1 MDRTFF
7 LGVAVAVAIIFFA
20 AAFSQNLMKNP
31 AAAPIDR
38 ETLYQVSTID
48 ALMQGVYEGVQ
59 PFSEVKRHGDFG
71 IGTFDAL
78 DGEMIALG
86 GDYYQVRSDG
96 IAYPVPDA
104 MTTPFATV
112 TFFEPDMRI
121 TADRQMNYTVLSTYL
136 SAHLPSQNMVY
147 AIRING
153 TFPALQVRSVPRQAP
168 PYLPLTAAVANQ
180 TVFVY
185 SGAKG
190 TVAGFFMPQFFKG
203 LNVPGYHLHFISDDR
218 KTGGHILDMTVGEG
232 TAAELDITPGFAMS
246 LPTRGAF
253 AGADL
258 SQDLSA
264 DLAKV
269 ER

>member
-20 AAFSQNLMKNP
+20 AAFSQNLLKNP
-31 AAAPIDR
+31 AAPVDR

-71 IGTFDAL
+71 IGTFEAL

-121 TADRQMNYTVLSTYL
+121 TADRQMNYSVLSTYL
-136 SAHLPSQNMVY
+136 SAHLPSQNIVY

-153 TFPALQVRSVPRQAP
+153 TFPTLQVRSVPRQAQ

-218 KTGGHILDMTVGEG
+218 KTGGHVLDMTVGEG

-246 LPTRGAF
+246 LPTHGAF

-258 SQDLSA
+258 SQNLSA

>member
-1 MDRTFF
+1 MDHRFF
-7 LGVAVAVAIIFFA
+7 LGIAVAFAIIFFA
-20 AAFSQNLMKNP
+20 AAFAQNLMKHP
-31 AAAPIDR
+31 ALPVDH

-48 ALMQGVYEGVQ
+48 ALMQGVYDGIL
-59 PFSEVKRHGDFG
+59 PFGELKRHGDFG

-78 DGEMIALG
+78 DGEMVAVENR
-86 GDYYQVRSDG
+86 YYQVRSDG
-96 IAYPVPDA
+96 IAYPVADT

-112 TFFEPDMRI
+112 TFFEPDIHI
-121 TADRQMNYTVLSTYL
+121 TTDRQMNYSLFS
-136 SAHLPSQNMVY
+136 SFISDRLPSRNMIY
-147 AIRING
+147 AIQMDG
-153 TFPALQVRSVPRQAP
+153 TFPAMKVRSVPRQAS

-190 TVAGFFMPQFFKG
+190 TVIGFFMPQFFSG
-203 LNVPGYHLHFISDDR
+203 LNVPGYHLHFISEDR
-218 KTGGHILDMTVGEG
+218 KSGGHILDMTTGAG
-232 TAAELDITPGFAMS
+232 ITAELDITPNFAMS

-258 SQDLSA
+258 SHDLTA

>member
-1 MDRTFF
+1 MDRRFF
-7 LGVAVAVAIIFFA
+7 LGIAVAVAIVFFG
-20 AAFSQNLMKNP
+20 AAFAQSLMKHP
-31 AAAPIDR
+31 ATTVDH
-38 ETLYQVSTID
+38 EMLYQVSTID
-48 ALMQGVYEGVQ
+48 ALMQGVYDGVQ
-59 PFSEVKRHGDFG
+59 PFSEVRRHGDFG
-71 IGTFDAL
+71 IGTLDAL
-78 DGEMIALG
+78 DGEMIALDG
-86 GDYYQVRSDG
+86 MYYQVRADG

-112 TFFEPDMRI
+112 TFVEPNLRI
-121 TADRQMNYTVLSTYL
+121 TTDRPMNYSVLSTYL
-136 SAHLPSQNMVY
+136 SERIPSQNMVY

-153 TFPALQVRSVPRQAP
+153 TFPAMKVRSVPIQAP

-190 TVAGFFMPQFFKG
+190 TVVGFFMPKFFSA
-203 LNVPGYHLHFISDDR
+203 LNVPGYHLHFISEDR
-218 KTGGHILDMTVGEG
+218 KSGGHILDMTTGAG
-232 TAAELDITPGFAMS
+232 ITAELDITPNFAMS
-246 LPTRGAF
+246 LPTHGAF

-258 SQDLSA
+258 SQDHTA